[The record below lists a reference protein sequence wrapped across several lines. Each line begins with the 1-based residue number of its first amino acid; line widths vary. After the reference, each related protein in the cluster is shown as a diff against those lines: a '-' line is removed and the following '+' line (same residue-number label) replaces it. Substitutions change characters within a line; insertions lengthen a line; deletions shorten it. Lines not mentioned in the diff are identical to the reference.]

1 MEEKKVERD
10 RKEFEFERVEISD
23 FFDKETMDEKEI
35 QSGIIVFTEYQQQLI
50 EKLRNSLKETSP
62 EKLARMENRLLDMT
76 NLAQAI
82 ARFPSLLERSNTMTS
97 TRTPE
102 ALAESMVS
110 HYEDGDTVM
119 HMPSKA
125 SLGRGFLITKI
136 HTFYSMWKLAR
147 DFAHMEEKEAHEYL
161 DETVSMLFTLMAEDV
176 YLDLI
181 RDKSISIEVRRE
193 AANSLIILWEHRSD
207 QTIADIAPVL
217 QAVWHARRQLAPTFG
232 TMMGT
237 SELLMVTFQMDEQWS
252 AFIREKLAVK
262 EISQA
267 MEEFLFGISYEQIL
281 RLKEILRE
289 NGLKSISRDEARGY
303 LNERIKLDINQDY
316 RDFYLLYTIRRD
328 NARTRN
334 RLHLDGPK
342 STLEDFF
349 VRFVMEKN
357 QEKQKKDSFAG

>member
-1 MEEKKVERD
+1 
-10 RKEFEFERVEISD
+10 
-23 FFDKETMDEKEI
+23 
-35 QSGIIVFTEYQQQLI
+35 
-50 EKLRNSLKETSP
+50 
-62 EKLARMENRLLDMT
+62 
-76 NLAQAI
+76 
-82 ARFPSLLERSNTMTS
+82 
-97 TRTPE
+97 
-102 ALAESMVS
+102 
-110 HYEDGDTVM
+110 
-119 HMPSKA
+119 
-125 SLGRGFLITKI
+125 
-136 HTFYSMWKLAR
+136 
-147 DFAHMEEKEAHEYL
+147 
-161 DETVSMLFTLMAEDV
+161 
-176 YLDLI
+176 
-181 RDKSISIEVRRE
+181 
-193 AANSLIILWEHRSD
+193 
-207 QTIADIAPVL
+207 
-217 QAVWHARRQLAPTFG
+217 
-232 TMMGT
+232 
-237 SELLMVTFQMDEQWS
+237 MDEQWS